1 MCVLSSK
8 QLFGGTDWIEN
19 WRRGDKHKLGLS
31 PKKNKN
37 IGHLQNLPL
46 TAMCGGITCG
56 DDNNLRIIHPL
67 YAKYSFSFL
76 RQISNRPAFL
86 AMVKEY
92 ASFRRIPERQKNISK
107 MTLQLQICFVCCFVF
122 QYRWDEKFWVMKS
135 FESTFFAIYTF
146 QLTGWLLVRAS
157 NDFVAL
163 FDENLLC
170 AFSDISPAQVFRF
183 PVSYRV

>member
-1 MCVLSSK
+1 MCVLSFK
-8 QLFGGTDWIEN
+8 LLFGGTDWIEN
-19 WRRGDKHKLGLS
+19 WRRGDKHKLGFS

-37 IGHLQNLPL
+37 IRHYRISLSLQCVGELHVVMITISESFILYLRNTPFLFSAKFPIVLPSWPWSRN
-46 TAMCGGITCG
+46 M
-56 DDNNLRIIHPL
+56 
-67 YAKYSFSFL
+67 
-76 RQISNRPAFL
+76 Q
-86 AMVKEY
+86 
-92 ASFRRIPERQKNISK
+92 ASEESLNDKKAYPKWLCNYGFA
-107 MTLQLQICFVCCFVF
+107 LFVVLIF

-170 AFSDISPAQVFRF
+170 AFLDISPAQVFRF
-183 PVSYRV
+183 PVCYRV